1 MDPRRRRLASAL
13 LMVGLLAGTAPG
25 AREAQMIID
34 DRRHDDRRS
43 ALGTAWR
50 AVTDGVMGGLSQA
63 RLDTG
68 EIDGRPC
75 LRLRGQVSLANNGGF
90 VQMVLD
96 LDAEGPLDASGYEG
110 VLIEV
115 RGNGETYNVHLKTA
129 DVRLPWQS
137 YRAGFQAPARWE
149 RIRLPF
155 DVFSAHRVDA
165 PLDTGRLR
173 RLGLVAIGQEMEADL
188 CVARV
193 ELYGDGGGDP

>member
-1 MDPRRRRLASAL
+1 MHTWRRRVAGPL
-13 LMVGLLAGTAPG
+13 LLLVLMAGAAGGVGEAP
-25 AREAQMIID
+25 MIIE

-43 ALGTAWR
+43 ALGTPWR

-63 RLDTG
+63 RLDTA

-75 LRLRGQVSLANNGGF
+75 LRLRGEVSLANNGGF
-90 VQMVLD
+90 VQMTLD
-96 LDAEGPLDASGYEG
+96 LDPEAPLDASSYEG
-110 VLIEV
+110 VLLEV
-115 RGNGETYNVHLKTA
+115 RGNGATYNVHLKTE

-155 DVFSAHRVDA
+155 DAFSAHRIDA
-165 PLDTGRLR
+165 PLDRRRLR
-173 RLGLVAIGQEMEADL
+173 RLGLVAIGREMEADL

-193 ELYGDGGGDP
+193 ELYRDGGGGD